1 MPDVCRTF
9 HFSSGAHISGSGQQ
23 RYFNTHSFNE
33 LPHPVP
39 INTKMLVIVLL
50 VK

>member
-9 HFSSGAHISGSGQQ
+9 HFSSGAHINGNSQQ
-23 RYFNTHSFNE
+23 RYFGTHSFNE

-39 INTKMLVIVLL
+39 INTTMLVAVYL
-50 VK
+50 VQ